1 MMNRTKLNFLVDVGL
16 AVSFFVCFITGLVK
30 LPMLNRLFGLL
41 PGELTVVH
49 DLSGVMLGVLV
60 FIHLVLHWRWIVHVA
75 GGLCEKK
82 HVWGGGKTVWVVV
95 FLVLVLGVLLTPG
108 YLGEGV
114 ILGDGE
120 SVSLGCP
127 FGEVNCTYPGNCGR
141 FIDVD
146 EDGVCDHSG

>member
-1 MMNRTKLNFLVDVGL
+1 MDKLKINYWIDIGL
-16 AVSFFVCFITGLVK
+16 AISFFVCFITGLVK

-75 GGLCEKK
+75 GGLCGRK
-82 HVWGGGKTVWVVV
+82 HVGCGGKTVGVVM
-95 FLVLVLGVLLTPG
+95 FLVLVLGVLLIQG
-108 YLGEGV
+108 YVGEGV
-114 ILGDGE
+114 IVGDRE

-127 FGEVNCTYPGNCGR
+127 FGEVDCTYPGNCGR